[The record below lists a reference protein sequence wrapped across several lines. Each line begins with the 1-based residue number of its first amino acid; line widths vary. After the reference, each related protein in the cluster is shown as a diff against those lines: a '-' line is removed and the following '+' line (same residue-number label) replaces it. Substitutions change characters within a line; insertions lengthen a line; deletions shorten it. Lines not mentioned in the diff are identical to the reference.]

1 MGLWGWASVIK
12 RFLKNAYYRRMK
24 TPYIKHTFGDEVD
37 RKLRGRRGWLTAGVA
52 SSISW
57 SSFDVCVHYAGDE
70 YFLRG
75 SERDGKPSPPGITIA
90 CNGSAEADEAIG
102 KIYRFTSVLSW
113 FEGGYVD
120 VSGYIWGSHPTLY
133 GGRSVYSSMGIAG
146 AKSFNCNHMPIIEDD
161 NVRKALAF
169 WREGKRLDEVHD
181 SYAFLSFYKVI
192 ESQFADGK
200 KKADWIT
207 VNIETLTDRAAKRV
221 AELRAAGIDVSRHLF
236 DSGRCAVAHASLEG
250 EIVDPDIPADRKRM
264 SADLV
269 IMEELARIYIRDELK
284 VPDSR
289 SLYRTRNRL
298 EPWAGLL
305 PAAILEILNQ
315 GGTPEDLSMLAG
327 RAVSIG
333 LWPDGPIPGL
343 ERMTMHV
350 DAFETGIVKIVLV
363 NARKTIL
370 LVFFL
375 DYRSGRVHTNLEDGG
390 LLYGENKPDETDV
403 RAYATFF
410 YKVFG
415 NGIAELMC
423 GDIEPIDCEVVI
435 PVNMMMTAS
444 PDQAIAEAVERFRKE
459 NARLSSYIPSIS
471 WWM

>member
-1 MGLWGWASVIK
+1 
-12 RFLKNAYYRRMK
+12 MK

-37 RKLRGRRGWLTAGVA
+37 RKLRGRLGWLTAGVA

-57 SSFDVCVHYAGDE
+57 PSSDVCVRYGGDE

-75 SERDGKPSPPGITIA
+75 SEREGKPSPPGITIA
-90 CNGSAEADEAIG
+90 CNGGAEADKAIG

-120 VSGYIWGSHPTLY
+120 VSGYAWGSHPTLY

-161 NVRKALAF
+161 NTRKALAF

-200 KKADWIT
+200 KKSDWIT
-207 VNIETLTDRAAKRV
+207 ANIETLTDRAAKRV
-221 AELRAAGIDVSRHLF
+221 AELRASGLDVSRHLF

-298 EPWAGLL
+298 EPWDDLL
-305 PAAILEILNQ
+305 PSATLEVLKQ
-315 GGTPEDLSMLAG
+315 GGTPEDLTMLAG
-327 RAVSIG
+327 HAVSIG
-333 LWPDGPIPGL
+333 LWPDGPISGL

-350 DAFETGIVKIVLV
+350 DAFENGIVKIVLV

-375 DYRSGRVHTNLEDGG
+375 DYRSGRVQTNLEDGG
-390 LLYGENKPDETDV
+390 LLYGECKPDETDV

-415 NGIAELMC
+415 NGIAELTC
-423 GDIEPIDCEVVI
+423 GDTEPIDCEVVI

-459 NARLSSYIPSIS
+459 DNAPDAPDPAEPPHPTLG
-471 WWM
+471 